1 MTKVATTMS
10 CTMMRI
16 FDGIPL
22 RSSEITRFDRAVTT
36 VTDRAITIAGFSFAV
51 TASDEQIPKISTV
64 IGLALRK
71 GAVIRFKFLLMA
83 FKNRLVCL

>member
-1 MTKVATTMS
+1 
-10 CTMMRI
+10 MRI

-22 RSSEITRFDRAVTT
+22 RSNEITRFDKAVTT

-51 TASDEQIPKISTV
+51 TANEEQIPNISTV

-71 GAVIRFKFLLMA
+71 GAVIRFIFLLMT
-83 FKNRLVCL
+83 FNIWLISL